1 MCYGNLDP
9 KHAMRDIDA
18 RVKHLS
24 LTGQDETKQASLVSF
39 GGLIARLRELGGTS
53 ESVIANEELLELILP
68 ILRADF
74 LLCGSFAYGRR
85 EPLAAAGLRLRHF
98 RAARAG

>member
-1 MCYGNLDP
+1 MEDPRLRASGGGVTGMCYGNLDP

-39 GGLIARLRELGGTS
+39 GGLIARLRDAVNG
-53 ESVIANEELLELILP
+53 LLRKD
-68 ILRADF
+68 RA
-74 LLCGSFAYGRR
+74 
-85 EPLAAAGLRLRHF
+85 HV
-98 RAARAG
+98 